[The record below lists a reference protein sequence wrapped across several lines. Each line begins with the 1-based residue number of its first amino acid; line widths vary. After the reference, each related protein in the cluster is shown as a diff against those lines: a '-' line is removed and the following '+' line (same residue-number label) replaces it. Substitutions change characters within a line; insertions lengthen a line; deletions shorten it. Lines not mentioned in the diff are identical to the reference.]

1 MDVIITGITA
11 ISWIGVAALT
21 FFLWRIARFY
31 ERSSERSAYS
41 WLFLL
46 PLVLLPAGALYYIL
60 HDSEFYGVPAGDVL
74 LLAGGVSLLVASLT
88 LQQVLVEE
96 R

>member
-1 MDVIITGITA
+1 MDVIITAITA
-11 ISWIGVAALT
+11 ISWAGVTVLA
-21 FFLWRIARFY
+21 FFLLRIARFY
-31 ERSSERSAYS
+31 ERSSKRSAYS
-41 WLFLL
+41 WLFVL
-46 PLVLLPAGALYYIL
+46 PLVLLPAGAICYMI

-74 LLAGGVSLLVASLT
+74 LLAGGVALIVASLT

>member
-1 MDVIITGITA
+1 MDSIITAITA
-11 ISWIGVAALT
+11 ISWAGVTVLS

-31 ERSSERSAYS
+31 EKSSSQSAYS
-41 WLFLL
+41 WLFIL
-46 PLVLLPAGALYYIL
+46 PLLLLPAGAVCYMIY
-60 HDSEFYGVPAGDVL
+60 DSEFYGVPVADAL
-74 LLAGGVSLLVASLT
+74 LLAGGVSLIVASLT